1 MRRRFSVV
9 APLVFALSLVFTA
22 GCGGGD
28 GDDVDAGAGS
38 IDANPNA
45 ADASNGGPDAMT
57 NAANALGQPCTPD
70 GAGGRPGRLPGRS
83 HLPSAQRRQRAVLH
97 QDLHRAKRSGMHHR
111 LHGTRRA
118 GLRVRHRHQQRH
130 DGRLQRVRDHLR
142 GPGRRHLPD
151 LPGDLPGAAAVHGR
165 SHGRRPA
172 HDPRQSLPVAD
183 PRSVRTGAIGP

>member
-70 GAGGRPGRLPGRS
+70 GAGGPGDCPADHICLQLNGGSGPFCTKTCT
-83 HLPSAQRRQRAVLH
+83 AQNDPVCTT
-97 QDLHRAKRSGMHHR
+97 DY
-111 LHGTRRA
+111 T
-118 GLRVRHRHQQRH
+118 
-130 DGRLQRVRDHLR
+130 
-142 GPGRRHLPD
+142 GPGVPACVYAIDTNNDMMADFNACAIICED
-151 LPGDLPGAAAVHGR
+151 LGAGICPTCPATCPAPLQCTADLTNGMTTLARAC
-165 SHGRRPA
+165 
-172 HDPRQSLPVAD
+172 Q
-183 PRSVRTGAIGP
+183 